1 MKEQAITSQ
10 HPEALEARTRWDE
23 LKQERS
29 PFEAEWQDIARLIR
43 GQRDNL
49 ITTTDP
55 RGLRTKLALTSVPII
70 AQTNFAAE
78 LYGTLTN
85 PANRWHALVAD
96 DPDLA
101 KWKPM
106 KDWQDQVTE
115 RVLASFRPSASSF
128 YSAAIQIYS
137 DIVSFGTGA
146 QYDEVRADEGKIL
159 DVTLSL
165 GEVVFDIDAFG
176 RVCECVRKF
185 HLKPRAAAQMFQ
197 AQYENLPAKIREGA
211 EQGSNDTFVFF
222 QHVKPNRDWQR
233 GKLGPRGKRWASLY
247 VCEVDDTLVR
257 RAGYDEMPFHAPRWS
272 VESGKV
278 YGRGVGSIALP
289 AVRVMNRMQDANIR
303 AGQKAA
309 DPTLLAPNKEDW
321 GLSGHVRPGH
331 TLYGGVNFRGERM
344 IHALDNFSATGLTLE
359 MQQQVASEVQDA
371 FQWSLLTLAN
381 RTGLSDIETLEQQE
395 RHMRMSAP
403 NHGRIQ
409 EEYLAPKIAR
419 RFSLLWRHGQ
429 LPPPPEGI
437 PQGAGLQVQYQSAAA
452 QAQKSA
458 EGAAVM
464 RVLSDVAVLGQIDPA
479 KMARAADR
487 ISTDDVLEV
496 LIEARGGPSRILVS
510 REDADAA
517 GQQRA
522 QQAQLQQAM
531 EMAQAGGA
539 VAKDMAQAAGA
550 MEGA

>member
-10 HPEALEARTRWDE
+10 HPEALETRTRWDE

-49 ITTTDP
+49 ISTTDP

-137 DIVSFGTGA
+137 DIVSYGTGA
-146 QYDEVRADEGKIL
+146 QYDEVRHDEGKIL

-185 HLKPRAAAQMFQ
+185 HLKPRAAAQMFSK
-197 AQYENLPAKIREGA
+197 QYENLPAKIREGA
-211 EQGSNDTFVFF
+211 EKGSNDTFVFF

-233 GKLGPRGKRWASLY
+233 GKLGASGKRWASLY

-257 RAGYDEMPFHAPRWS
+257 RSGYDEMPFHAPRWS

-309 DPTLLAPNKEDW
+309 DPALLAPNKEDW
-321 GLSGHVRPGH
+321 GLSGQVRPGH
-331 TLYGGVNFRGERM
+331 TLYGGVNYRGERM

-359 MQQQVASEVQDA
+359 MQQQVASEIQDA